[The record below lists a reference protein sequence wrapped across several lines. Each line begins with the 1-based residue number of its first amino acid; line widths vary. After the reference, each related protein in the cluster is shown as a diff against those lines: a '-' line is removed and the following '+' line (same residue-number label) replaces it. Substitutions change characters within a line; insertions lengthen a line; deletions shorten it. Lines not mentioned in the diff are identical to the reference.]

1 MKKHTKLTALAANA
15 WHALRGGE
23 RSPVCGTSTPLTDRG
38 RRAPLLP
45 KAHSKQWPLEDSA
58 CTCLL
63 SGAQLERPTNT
74 RCVRSSLLQL
84 ALSEH
89 RLVVCVTAATATRSA
104 LCRYYG
110 FSGLQFWTDFQNSNA
125 SAQKRLIFKVYMPVF
140 AFLHHVVWELSRF
153 KCQLIMARFPGSG
166 GRGPRIKIW
175 FV

>member
-1 MKKHTKLTALAANA
+1 MPVKKHTKLTALAANA

-74 RCVRSSLLQL
+74 RCVRSSLLQP
-84 ALSEH
+84 ALSKH
-89 RLVVCVTAATATRSA
+89 RLVVCVTAATATLSA

-110 FSGLQFWTDFQNSNA
+110 FSGLAILDRFSKFQRWCTEEANILSLYA
-125 SAQKRLIFKVYMPVF
+125 SFCVSTPCGLGVIEV
-140 AFLHHVVWELSRF
+140 
-153 KCQLIMARFPGSG
+153 
-166 GRGPRIKIW
+166 
-175 FV
+175 

>member
-45 KAHSKQWPLEDSA
+45 KAHSKQWPLEDS
-58 CTCLL
+58 CRVHV
-63 SGAQLERPTNT
+63 SVERPTNT
-74 RCVRSSLLQL
+74 RCVRSSLLQP

-89 RLVVCVTAATATRSA
+89 RLVVCVTAATATLSA

-110 FSGLQFWTDFQNSNA
+110 FSGLAILDRFSKFQRWCTEEANILSLYA
-125 SAQKRLIFKVYMPVF
+125 SFCVSTPCGLGVIEV
-140 AFLHHVVWELSRF
+140 
-153 KCQLIMARFPGSG
+153 
-166 GRGPRIKIW
+166 
-175 FV
+175 